1 MSPETERFMVPRER
15 NGARHVTPDLDVN
28 TLPPDAQ
35 ILSLIHEVEEMDRRL
50 ASERSQTAPAPK
62 EKPTSLVN
70 SEYTSRLV
78 GDVAIGMSGDAP
90 LFRPK
95 K

>member
-50 ASERSQTAPAPK
+50 ASERSQTAPKP
-62 EKPTSLVN
+62 EKKLDRPVD
-70 SEYTSRLV
+70 SEYARRCM
-78 GDVAIGMSGDAP
+78 GDVAIGMAGDAP
-90 LFRPK
+90 RFRSN
-95 K
+95 